1 MMSVENSLRAA
12 MREAGIETDA
22 PIIADGVLHRVHVE
36 GDRAGSKNA
45 WFVLHDGTHPAA
57 AYGCNK
63 RGISGKW
70 RADNRAPGAPLNPV
84 DRAQIEA
91 QRKARAIAQE
101 RAYSEAAERAGKILH
116 AATSDASNHAYVV
129 RKGIQPF
136 GVHQSRDG
144 VLVIPVYDAR
154 NGKLSSVQTIDADG
168 EKRFLPG
175 GRMAYG
181 CSPLRHTAES
191 FKRAL
196 EQRIGA
202 AEGWATAATL
212 ASVLGPSVAM
222 VCAFSAGNLLSVA
235 TAWRQHYPN
244 AEITLYGDHDSSG
257 VGQNAA
263 RTAAIAVRGFVAI
276 PPAIGMD
283 WNDYARASA

>member
-1 MMSVENSLRAA
+1 MMSVENSFRAA
-12 MREAGIETDA
+12 MREAGIATDA
-22 PIIADGVLHRVHVE
+22 EIIADGKLHRTHVE
-36 GDRAGSKNA
+36 CDKSNSKNA
-45 WFVLHDGTHPAA
+45 WYVLHDGNHPAGA
-57 AYGCNK
+57 FGCNK

-70 RADNRAPGAPLNPV
+70 RPNNHVPNTRFNPV

-91 QRKARAIAQE
+91 QRNARLMEQE
-101 RAYSEAAERAGKILH
+101 RAYSAAAERAAKILH

-129 RKGIQPF
+129 RKGVQPF

-154 NGKLSSVQTIDADG
+154 SGKLSSVQTIDADG

-191 FKRAL
+191 FNRAL

-212 ASVLGPSVAM
+212 AHVLGPSIAM
-222 VCAFSAGNLLSVA
+222 FAAFGAGNLANVA
-235 TAWRQHYPN
+235 TALREHYPN
-244 AEITLYGDHDSSG
+244 AEITIFGDNDESG
-257 VGQNAA
+257 VGQA
-263 RTAAIAVRGFVAI
+263 AAIKAATTVQGFVAI
-276 PPAIGMD
+276 PPKVGAD
-283 WNDYARASA
+283 WNDFARAAA